1 MAIAFLRKHCWVC
14 FVSDEDD
21 ATEESARSLGLTS
34 AADEWVKPCKCK
46 GSAKWVHQNCLQRW
60 IDEKQKS
67 NPSLAVACSQC
78 KTEYILVFPK
88 AGTFLYVIELYDRF
102 LYGTSPFAAAT
113 IVIGSIYWSAV
124 SYGAL
129 TVLQVFGHEDGK
141 AVLESADPL
150 MLLIG
155 LPSIPFMLI
164 AGKLFRWEDQILRLW
179 KNHYAKVP
187 WLSYVIGEPAAEARD
202 SAEKVLIGR
211 DSYSDPISSTRLF
224 CGALVLPTVATLFG
238 RFFFHS
244 VDSHLKRTLLGGTT
258 FIVVKGFLR
267 IILRQQQYIRQ
278 SKRRVI
284 NYNDVTLSVDKSSS
298 TED

>member
-1 MAIAFLRKHCWVC
+1 MGEE
-14 FVSDEDD
+14 DEEQG
-21 ATEESARSLGLTS
+21 EELTRALGLKS
-34 AADEWVKPCKCK
+34 PVNEWIKPCKCK

-78 KTEYILVFPK
+78 KTEYIVVFPK
-88 AGTFLYVIELYDRF
+88 AGTFVYIIELYDRF

-129 TVLQVFGHEDGK
+129 TVLQVFGHEEGK
-141 AVLESADPL
+141 AVLEGADPL

-179 KNHYAKVP
+179 KNHYSHVR
-187 WLSYVIGEPAAEARD
+187 WLSYFVGEPAPEARD
-202 SAEKVLIGR
+202 SAEKILIGR

-224 CGALVLPTVATLFG
+224 CGALVLPTISTLFG
-238 RFFFHS
+238 RFFFPS
-244 VDSHLKRTLLGGTT
+244 VDSHFKRTLLGGAT
-258 FIVVKGFLR
+258 FIIAKGFLR
-267 IILRQQQYIRQ
+267 IVLRQQQYIRQ
-278 SKRRVI
+278 SKRRVV
-284 NYNDVTLSVDKSSS
+284 NYNDVTFTVDKSSS
-298 TED
+298 TDDQ

>member
-1 MAIAFLRKHCWVC
+1 
-14 FVSDEDD
+14 
-21 ATEESARSLGLTS
+21 
-34 AADEWVKPCKCK
+34 
-46 GSAKWVHQNCLQRW
+46 
-60 IDEKQKS
+60 
-67 NPSLAVACSQC
+67 
-78 KTEYILVFPK
+78 
-88 AGTFLYVIELYDRF
+88 VIELYDRF

-129 TVLQVFGHEDGK
+129 TVLQVFGHDQGK
-141 AVLESADPL
+141 EVLESADPL

-179 KNHYAKVP
+179 KNHYNKVP
-187 WLSYVIGEPAAEARD
+187 GLSYFVGEPAPDTRE
-202 SAEKVLIGR
+202 SAEKILIGR

-224 CGALVLPTVATLFG
+224 CGALVLPTVSTLFG
-238 RFFFHS
+238 RFLFPS
-244 VDSHLKRTLLGGTT
+244 VDSHLKRTLFGGVT

-278 SKRRVI
+278 SKRKVV
-284 NYNDVTLSVDKSSS
+284 NYNDVTFSVDKSSS
-298 TED
+298 TDDC